1 MPNDVD
7 ICVNKVL
14 TKYLVLQKGF
24 LMNFVYEEPF
34 SFFLSVDKKGD
45 SV

>member
-14 TKYLVLQKGF
+14 TRYLVLQKCF

-34 SFFLSVDKKGD
+34 SFF
-45 SV
+45 

>member
-14 TKYLVLQKGF
+14 TRYLVLQKGF
-24 LMNFVYEEPF
+24 FRGPRNNSRRELCGV
-34 SFFLSVDKKGD
+34 
-45 SV
+45 

>member
-14 TKYLVLQKGF
+14 TRCLVLQKGF
-24 LMNFVYEEPF
+24 LMNFVYEESF
-34 SFFLSVDKKGD
+34 SFFLSVDKNGD